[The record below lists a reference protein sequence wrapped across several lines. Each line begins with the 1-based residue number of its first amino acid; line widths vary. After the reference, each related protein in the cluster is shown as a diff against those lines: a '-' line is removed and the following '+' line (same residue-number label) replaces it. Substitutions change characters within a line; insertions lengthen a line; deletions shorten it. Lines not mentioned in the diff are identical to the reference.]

1 MVPAEKGNL
10 AAEPR
15 SALSKRTASIP
26 QLRSHAEEHFPG
38 IEHQPPPLAITPDIR
53 TAAATDNAIGSP
65 AGVGKLCEGVV
76 EMERLVI
83 PDIGPGQPRPGF
95 NYEFLIF
102 IILSAILAIFFLL
115 YFNRVF
121 GSIVSY
127 GIRTWT
133 WHRYRIYLDI
143 QALQVSLL
151 AGRIFFMGLRYHGS
165 NESFL
170 VQHGDIT
177 WRYWLRRV
185 READIFVSKAED
197 NVASAREKNSNLP
210 CRINVN
216 LVGLEWFV
224 YNRSP
229 AYDSVLAGIIDPT
242 SSGASSSTGAF
253 DEKGDAGLRSRN
265 TTHEDSSERAP
276 MSREKGN
283 GPLNGNASRPSTGSN
298 SDSSDE
304 SEQDK
309 NEELPFIL
317 KLFPIQIECEK
328 AAAVFGNDNTKA
340 ILIVKADTLS
350 GDVDATETK
359 TVDQYRQVFKFEL
372 EHPVMEMLDN
382 LDYKE
387 DQATRAKRERDSVP
401 QEPQHVPRKSYF
413 RQQRRKALSSLRNL
427 VPYWRRSVESFS
439 SDARAGGGVVPTHVP
454 GVVQWQG
461 LSRYL
466 DDQDIDDKTRWAPVE
481 YAAVSTILDSP
492 LCQLTIFWDAVS
504 KVTEEA
510 HRQRQLDPSLNI
522 NGSEPPAWGV
532 QLSVK
537 GGTMNYGPWA
547 DRQRADLQRVFV
559 PSLSKD
565 GSATGPLP
573 VGAWRVPTQ
582 FDLLVELEDTVTLR
596 IPIREESK
604 NWRWRG
610 KEHMVKQD
618 TTRNTRKHR
627 PRGKKNSKSEAVQPR
642 PAGWLEFKLPQNST
656 IRYYMDMVANSA
668 GYKNKCNIHLPT
680 SELRSSVNHDV
691 LWRSGALKVSC
702 DLSTP
707 LSWNT
712 LRNWHFNLTFDG
724 MDMYLLRDHI
734 FLIVDL
740 VDDWA
745 AGPPAEYL
753 VFTPFLYHLHLSLQN
768 VKIFLNVNDGNIIDK
783 ATAMDDN
790 SFIILSSPELKAETC
805 IPLDKFRPS
814 TNSIPFDV
822 RADTLDLALHA
833 SQSSTQAT
841 FVKSKDLGHIEG
853 LGVNGSYQYNATTSP
868 ANTDTLV
875 LNIHAQS
882 PCLYLFGFLVRY
894 VMVLKDNYF
903 GEHVHFKTQDEYQ
916 EQLQAKIQ
924 NPDAEMVAI
933 RPPPKKSNDM
943 DVILAIRVDDPRLLV
958 PTNIYSA
965 KRYLQGELA
974 SLSLDLRFT
983 NYYMDMELDLSP
995 LSLSLG
1001 SSDSDLDSP
1010 SMSSSSTQL
1019 FIDGIRVYGHRTF
1032 GLPPSEPTYLC
1043 NWDVSVGTV
1052 AGECTPDFLAAL
1064 TKAGPAFG
1072 FTFDDV
1078 ENALVPYSSLIFYDV
1093 TFVRLA
1099 VQSVRLWIHVE
1110 ESVFCFSTD
1119 TIDVNS
1125 NDWARSHYSK
1135 RANVLIP
1142 NVQFS
1147 CINAESAA
1155 RHKARPQHPVETQAY
1170 LRTDVRLA
1178 TVGRKFHFT
1187 EERKIQQDLIYRE
1200 DQRTDRTPFLILPGT
1215 GGDYIPEQVDPP
1227 AQCMPPPPP
1236 PLGEAEY
1243 DKVSAPSTMS
1253 SRSRRVTRQKSFVSF
1268 ASTSSSSSFRLNSP
1282 RTMRRPSK
1290 FGDSLSIRS
1299 AAMRGSRSEF
1309 EKGEQSV
1316 SPGRRSSF
1324 YSTVGDFSA
1333 HENPEQSAIAFSS
1346 QYFTPNFPL
1355 EGVRPDSRDAT
1366 FPPIEREDM
1375 DFFNRLKTD
1384 LNDIDPAD
1392 LSEDHAQ
1399 SSTIIEFPSGI
1410 SAFVTPE
1417 AVRHATIL
1425 LAALQPTEPEDVLD
1439 SLQSSTITD
1448 IFKSKKEAN
1457 ISGEMTDIMV
1467 KVPRINVRFLNSSTL
1482 DSPDPS
1488 EEELDQ
1494 YDLTISKVSLVTRT
1508 TKERDVVNSR
1518 TSLDL
1523 RLGSAEMS
1531 ASERLSSVHKPQ
1543 AAVVLQVDGVRVS
1556 LGAKE
1561 ITYFDADIGSIAGR
1575 TASGKIEYLASLIH
1589 RTGIVASELE
1599 RLLTEVNEHHS
1610 TCVKYFVLRL
1620 LQVGEA
1626 TNDPAFLIRPSA
1638 ALRSAPQHLRTVD
1651 SWKMITRLRQIWDT
1665 KNEIEKSHLVQ
1676 ECWGQSPALP
1686 PDAAQR
1692 VVSSFEKWRNWDLG
1706 NVSNTLL
1713 LKKIFGDTQP
1723 NDGKDEELYPLL
1735 GACKLGR
1742 ICLVLDPG
1750 PKENK
1755 IGFVDL
1761 SARVERKLGDPT
1773 TAVLGTIPVTV
1784 LNICCGNASINLN
1797 WELCVLADDILRL
1810 YNRSQSQ
1817 GPPPPSS
1824 VQKIISDPAKPLKK
1838 SSSAFHIALELI
1850 KGSIEL
1856 ETVNLS
1862 AMTLGDGLKASLLTF
1877 DTTDGATLTSLM
1889 INCEAVTSSLKSHS
1903 HTLGRSQ
1910 FSKPSLCVS
1919 HELRSADEAAAHKV
1933 KATASSRN
1941 LTLAVKQDPIGLMEV
1956 LDLLFRDEIAQLY
1969 RLKTQL
1975 PDSPSPQSPVE
1986 KANRPPSFR
1995 INIATFLDA
2004 YEIRLPLVP
2013 TLTYQISGVVARAA
2027 CAANSSKEIIFDF
2040 DIKENSHEMQI
2051 NVKNDSRTIS
2061 LLQLPPTNGRVTMS
2075 QGQKG
2080 ENILNILCSVEV
2092 TRLDASAIYNLLT
2105 ALNRPQISTA
2115 IEEVQQQAKSIQ
2127 EHVEDIFGPSETKEV
2142 EKPSSNLVYAVHLAF
2157 AGLQVAAKTS
2167 LKSDT
2172 EAIAHVL
2179 FSMDKAYLQA
2189 SNRHEIHGPILKYPE
2204 VHLNLRHVGFDIARG
2219 TEGNMRSC
2227 GNFGASFTVSAS
2239 SSPGDD
2245 GKDEWSFNFRSD
2257 DFDVN
2262 MSPETTSTAVD
2273 VLGYLGTKIKDLDT
2287 SRELDYLRKLR
2298 QSKPRISINDDEVL
2312 PEYTD
2317 ILDSILGSVVYRFE
2331 LRNIRASWNVADESG
2346 HQESDEEDLVLSI
2359 RLIEFGTRTKRSARL
2374 AIEDFQLQTVPPG
2387 QDRNIR
2393 SVHSALLPQ
2402 IIFNIAYFSTLD
2414 ARRLA
2419 FQAVGASLDLRL
2431 TSAFIVP
2438 AANLVESI
2446 SLSAKNVRRASVQWN
2461 IEAAQ
2466 NNNNTAAGKKPA
2478 TAPRTENSRSIFG
2491 NKRLES
2497 LLVDADFAGAVV
2509 YVSSA
2514 KGSARPLRN
2523 DRPSLAG
2530 KYGQFTTDDTGSG
2543 AVLRSPGLAWKAE
2556 YRDNGKNDP
2565 ALSGEVK
2572 IDASSNIL
2580 YPSVVP
2586 LIMDIVASVK
2596 EVVRKDTDNEPALKL
2611 EPPKLKPE
2619 KSGDEDNILTTDPSA
2634 VLGRVKL
2641 NLGLR
2646 ICRQEFS
2653 LSCQPIARVAATTS
2667 FESVYFTLNT
2677 VSSQEHGN
2685 FFAISGVLYKPQ
2697 ASVQHVYS
2705 RESTASFEVDTVTL
2719 SFMNSKHVSG
2729 TSGVSAILSV
2739 SPMKVSINAK
2749 QVQDFLLFREIWY
2762 PKDLRSAD
2770 STAPVPKLVTETSQG
2785 HLVQRYQQVAA
2796 TAAFPWTAT
2805 ISIAALDVSVDMG
2818 QAIGKSVFEI
2828 NNFWVSSK
2836 KTSDWEQNLCL
2847 GFDKIGIDC
2856 TGRLSGFIALRHFRL
2871 RTSIHWPKREEAL
2884 NETPLVQAS
2893 IAFNE
2898 LRVKAAFDYQAFLI
2912 ADITSLEFMMYNVR
2926 ESGDG
2931 RGDRLVAIFDGDAV
2945 QIFGTATSAAQAVA
2959 LYQAVQKLMQERR
2972 ENFELSLKEIE
2983 KFMRRKS
2990 TAARPSVSAPTRVP
3004 KLPED
3009 DTMAKS
3015 PISLD
3020 TDVVVTLRALNLG
3033 VFPNTFYD
3041 HQVFKMEALNAYARF
3056 AASIEQRRVH
3066 SILRM
3071 TLGQLRIGLAG
3082 VRNIEAPKT
3091 LSEMSVEDVVQRSTG
3106 SRGGTILKVPRV
3118 EAAMQT
3124 WQAPNSNHIDYLFK
3138 SAFEGKVE
3146 VGWNYSRISYIRG
3159 MWAKHNKSLEET
3171 WGRQLPLTAVKITG
3185 VPEAEEGQREGGEQQ
3200 KITAE
3205 VNVPQSK
3212 YEYLALE
3219 PPIIE
3224 TPQLRD
3230 MGEAT
3235 PPLEW
3240 IGLHRDRLPNLTHQ
3254 IVIVSLLELAGEVED
3269 AYSRILGSS

>member
-1 MVPAEKGNL
+1 
-10 AAEPR
+10 
-15 SALSKRTASIP
+15 
-26 QLRSHAEEHFPG
+26 
-38 IEHQPPPLAITPDIR
+38 
-53 TAAATDNAIGSP
+53 
-65 AGVGKLCEGVV
+65 
-76 EMERLVI
+76 MEYLVI
-83 PDIGPGQPRPGF
+83 PDAGSSQPRPGF

-102 IILSAILAIFFLL
+102 VIVSAGLAIFFLL
-115 YFNRVF
+115 YFNRLF

-151 AGRIFFMGLRYHGS
+151 AGRIFFTGLRYHGS
-165 NESFL
+165 NETFL

-185 READIFVSKAED
+185 READIFASNGKES
-197 NVASAREKNSNLP
+197 VAAKREKNSGLP

-229 AYDSVLAGIIDPT
+229 AYDSVLAGIINPN

-253 DEKGDAGLRSRN
+253 DEKGAAGLRSRN
-265 TTHEDSSERAP
+265 TNHEDLSERDRL
-276 MSREKGN
+276 SREKSN
-283 GPLNGNASRPSTGSN
+283 KPLNENGSRPTTGSN
-298 SDSSDE
+298 SGSSGDSDDE
-304 SEQDK
+304 DA
-309 NEELPFIL
+309 ELPFIL
-317 KLFPIQIECEK
+317 KLFPIQIECQK

-340 ILIVKADTLS
+340 ILIVKADSLS

-359 TVDQYRQVFKFEL
+359 TVDQYRQVFKVEL
-372 EHPVMEMLDN
+372 GHPVIEMLDN

-387 DQATRAKRERDSVP
+387 DQATRAKRERDNVA
-401 QEPQHVPRKSYF
+401 QEPQHIPRKSYF

-439 SDARAGGGVVPTHVP
+439 SDARAGGGVVSAHVP

-466 DDQDIDDKTRWAPVE
+466 DDQDIDDKTRWSPVE

-492 LCQLTIFWDAVS
+492 ACQLTVYWDAVS

-510 HRQRQLDPSLNI
+510 HRQRQMDPSLNI

-573 VGAWRVPTQ
+573 VGAWRMPTQ

-596 IPIREESK
+596 VPIREESK

-610 KEHMVKQD
+610 KEPMVKQE

-627 PRGKKNSKSEAVQPR
+627 NRGKKNSKSEAVQPR
-642 PAGWLEFKLPQNST
+642 PAGWLEFKLPQNSS
-656 IRYYMDMVANSA
+656 IRFFMDMVANSA
-668 GYKNKCNIHLPT
+668 GYKTKLNVHLPT
-680 SELRSSVNHDV
+680 SELWSSVNHDL
-691 LWRSGALKVSC
+691 LWRSGALKISC
-702 DLSTP
+702 DLSNP

-734 FLIVDL
+734 FLIIDL

-768 VKIFLNVNDGNIIDK
+768 VKIYLNVNDENIIDK
-783 ATAMDDN
+783 AIAMDDN
-790 SFIILSSPELKAETC
+790 SYLILSSPELKAETC
-805 IPLDKFRPS
+805 IPLDNFRPS
-814 TNSIPFDV
+814 RNSIPFDI
-822 RADTLDLALHA
+822 RADTLDLSLHA
-833 SQSSTQAT
+833 SQSSTQAA
-841 FVKSKDLGHIEG
+841 FVKSPELGHIEG

-875 LNIHAQS
+875 LNVHAQS
-882 PCLYLFGFLVRY
+882 PCVYLYGFLVRY

-903 GEHVHFKTQDEYQ
+903 GEHVHFKTRDEYQ

-924 NPDAEMVAI
+924 NPDAELVAV
-933 RPPPKKSNDM
+933 RPPPKKSNDI
-943 DVILAIRVDDPRLLV
+943 DVILAIRLDDPRLLV

-1001 SSDSDLDSP
+1001 SSDSNLDSP
-1010 SMSSSSTQL
+1010 SVSSSNTQL

-1052 AGECTPDFLAAL
+1052 AGECTTDFLAAL

-1093 TFVRLA
+1093 TFVRVV
-1099 VQSVRLWIHVE
+1099 VQSIRLWIHVE

-1119 TIDVNS
+1119 AIDVNS

-1142 NVQFS
+1142 NIQLS
-1147 CINAESAA
+1147 CMNADSAA
-1155 RHKARPQHPVETQAY
+1155 RHKSRPQYPVETQAY
-1170 LRTDVRLA
+1170 LRTDIRLA
-1178 TVGRKFHFT
+1178 AVGRKFHFS
-1187 EERKIQQDLIYRE
+1187 EERKIQQDLIHRE

-1215 GGDYIPEQVDPP
+1215 GGDFIPEQVDPP

-1236 PLGEAEY
+1236 PLAEAEY
-1243 DKVSAPSTMS
+1243 DKISAPSTMS

-1268 ASTSSSSSFRLNSP
+1268 ASSSSGSSFRLSGG
-1282 RTMRRPSK
+1282 RDMRRPSR

-1299 AAMRGSRSEF
+1299 AAIRGSRSEID
-1309 EKGEQSV
+1309 KAEQSV

-1333 HENPEQSAIAFSS
+1333 QENPEQSPIAFSS

-1355 EGVRPDSRDAT
+1355 EGIRPDSRDAT

-1375 DFFNRLKTD
+1375 DFFNRLKVD

-1392 LSEDHAQ
+1392 LSENHAQ

-1410 SAFVTPE
+1410 CACITPE

-1439 SLQSSTITD
+1439 SLQSSTITE
-1448 IFKSKKEAN
+1448 IFNSKKEAQ

-1467 KVPRINVRFLNSSTL
+1467 KLPKINVRFLNSSTL

-1508 TKERDVVNSR
+1508 AKEHGVANSR

-1523 RLGSAEMS
+1523 RLGSVEMS
-1531 ASERLSSVHKPQ
+1531 ASERLSSVQKPQ
-1543 AAVVLQVDGVRVS
+1543 AAVVLQIDGVRVS

-1575 TASGKIEYLASLIH
+1575 TASGKVEYLASLIH
-1589 RTGIVASELE
+1589 RTGIVATELQ

-1626 TNDPAFLIRPSA
+1626 TNDPAFIIRPSA
-1638 ALRSAPQHLRTVD
+1638 VLRSANQHLRTID

-1665 KNEIEKSHLVQ
+1665 KNEVEKARLIR
-1676 ECWGQSPALP
+1676 ECWGQSPSLP

-1692 VVSSFEKWRNWDLG
+1692 VVRSFEKWRNWDLG
-1706 NVSNTLL
+1706 NVSSTLL
-1713 LKKIFGDTQP
+1713 LKKIFGDVKP
-1723 NDGKDEELYPLL
+1723 DDGGDEVVYPLL
-1735 GACKLGR
+1735 GACKLGK

-1750 PKENK
+1750 PKQNK
-1755 IGFVDL
+1755 IGLVDL
-1761 SARVERKLGDPT
+1761 SARLERKLGDHAT
-1773 TAVLGTIPVTV
+1773 TVLGAIPVTV
-1784 LNICCGNASINLN
+1784 LNVCCGNASLNLN

-1810 YNRSQSQ
+1810 YNRNQSQ
-1817 GPPPPSS
+1817 GPPPPPP
-1824 VQKIISDPAKPLKK
+1824 VQKIALPAAKLPKK
-1838 SSSAFHIALELI
+1838 SSSAFHFALELI
-1850 KGSIEL
+1850 KGSIQL
-1856 ETVNLS
+1856 ETVNLV
-1862 AMTLGDGLKASLLTF
+1862 AKTLGDGLKASLLTF

-1889 INCEAVTSSLKSHS
+1889 INCDAVTSMLHS
-1903 HTLGRSQ
+1903 HTHPLGMSQ
-1910 FSKPSLCVS
+1910 FRGPSLCVS
-1919 HELRSADEAAAHKV
+1919 HELRSADEVPTHKV
-1933 KATASSRN
+1933 KATASSQS

-1956 LDLLFRDEIAQLY
+1956 LDLLFRDEIAQIY
-1969 RLKTQL
+1969 RLKTQF
-1975 PDSPSPQSPVE
+1975 PDSPKPQSPVE
-1986 KANRPPSFR
+1986 AANRPPNFK

-2013 TLTYQISGVVARAA
+2013 ALTYKISGVVARAA

-2051 NVKNDSRTIS
+2051 NVKNESRTIS
-2061 LLQLPPTNGRVTMS
+2061 LLQIPPTNGRVTMS
-2075 QGQKG
+2075 QGQNA
-2080 ENILNILCSVEV
+2080 ESILTVLCSVEV
-2092 TRLDASAIYNLLT
+2092 MRLDASAIYNLLT

-2115 IEEVQQQAKSIQ
+2115 IEEVQQQAKAIQ
-2127 EHVEDIFGPSETKEV
+2127 DHIEDIFGTSEAKEV
-2142 EKPSSNLVYAVHLAF
+2142 EKRSSNLVYAVHLTL

-2179 FSMDKAYLQA
+2179 FSMDKAYLRA

-2204 VHLNLRHVGFDIARG
+2204 VHLNLRHVGFDIERG

-2239 SSPGDD
+2239 SSPGED

-2317 ILDSILGSVVYRFE
+2317 ILDSILGSVIYRFE

-2346 HQESDEEDLVLSI
+2346 HQASDEEDLVLSI

-2393 SVHSALLPQ
+2393 SLHSALLPQ
-2402 IIFNIAYFSTLD
+2402 IIFNIAYFSTPD

-2419 FQAVGASLDLRL
+2419 FQAVGESLDLRL

-2446 SLSAKNVRRASVQWN
+2446 SLSAKNVQQASVQWN
-2461 IEAAQ
+2461 TEAAQ
-2466 NNNNTAAGKKPA
+2466 SNNNTPSSRKPESAA
-2478 TAPRTENSRSIFG
+2478 TTENSRSIFG

-2497 LLVDADFAGAVV
+2497 LLMDADFAGAVV

-2514 KGSARPLRN
+2514 KSSARPLRN

-2530 KYGQFTTDDTGSG
+2530 KYGQFSTDDSGSG

-2556 YRDNGKNDP
+2556 YRDNGKDDP

-2572 IDASSNIL
+2572 INASSNIL

-2586 LIMDIVASVK
+2586 LIMDIVSSVK
-2596 EVVRKDTDNEPALKL
+2596 EVVSNDNDAEPTPKP
-2611 EPPKLKPE
+2611 EPPKMKPE
-2619 KSGDEDNILTTDPSA
+2619 RSGEEDNILTADPSA

-2667 FESVYFTLNT
+2667 FENVYFTLNT

-2685 FFAISGVLYKPQ
+2685 FFAISGVLNKPQ

-2762 PKDLRSAD
+2762 PKDLRSAE
-2770 STAPVPKLVTETSQG
+2770 STPPVPKLATETSQA

-2828 NNFWVSSK
+2828 NKFWVSSK

-2856 TGRLSGFIALRHFRL
+2856 TGRLSGFIALKHFRL

-2898 LRVKAAFDYQAFLI
+2898 LRIKAAFDYQAFLI

-2926 ESGDG
+2926 ESSDG

-2945 QIFGTATSAAQAVA
+2945 QVFGTATSAAQAVA
-2959 LYQAVQKLMQERR
+2959 LYQAIQKLMQERR

-2990 TAARPSVSAPTRVP
+2990 TAARPSISAATRVP

-3056 AASIEQRRVH
+3056 AASIEQRRIH
-3066 SILRM
+3066 SMLRM

-3124 WQAPNSNHIDYLFK
+3124 WQTPNSNHIDYLFK

-3185 VPEAEEGQREGGEQQ
+3185 VPEAEGGQREGGEQQ

-3219 PPIIE
+3219 PPVIE